1 MMKSGNKK
9 TVLLVVL
16 IILLT
21 AGTVVFW
28 WLYNT
33 YYLPSKRIN
42 NTYIEVYQDV
52 DATDINTI
60 SINTIDH
67 KVVIKPTDDEKV
79 KISYFQKVDNSN
91 SFTINNHVVSLR
103 MIEKAENLDNIFY
116 QNTRLIDTITI
127 YIPTDRLLELQNTTI
142 GGSLT
147 VNGVQL
153 NVLTATSLSG
163 NIEISDSKINR
174 LNLETNYGDIV
185 LNNNEFTDLAVNSVD
200 GVTKLS
206 LIDSLSLYNV
216 DIKSNY
222 GTLLV
227 NNERVKETI
236 DGVETIVNRLAW
248 DAASE
253 KSINISAVRTN
264 ITITSVEVYEEP
276 EQQLP
281 EETEE
286 ETEEKES

>member
-185 LNNNEFTDLAVNSVD
+185 LNNNEFTDLDVNSVD

>member
-147 VNGVQL
+147 VSGVQL

-185 LNNNEFTDLAVNSVD
+185 LNNNEFTDLDVNSVD